1 MRKNSSQGVV
11 RRTKRDG
18 KPLAQAR
25 ATAEATSRLRDQAK
39 NHRLIVTGTTGTLGR
54 NLLEQVAGWPGT
66 KILALLRPDSEPQ
79 KKYGQVQ
86 YRHVDYFD
94 RSEVAGVVKEF
105 QPTSL
110 VHCAAS
116 GMRFP
121 RPEWFDLIRFNV
133 DTSLHLCESVSKI
146 PGCQFVYISTG
157 LSYRDQGRPLAEC
170 DPLDTEHPYGA
181 SKAAAD
187 MLMRAAAAEFGV
199 PMIVLRPFSF
209 SGTGDNSTRLFPSL
223 LRAAAE
229 KRPFN
234 LSPGDQIRDHCA
246 AGDVAR
252 GIKQAL
258 LLREE
263 LEADT
268 QVFNL
273 GSGSTAPLRT
283 LVEDVAD
290 QIGLNVQ
297 LNFGAR
303 DYARFEPK
311 YLAADISRAGALLNW
326 RPRINF
332 AHAIWELARESF
344 PSLKLKKPK
353 ATL

>member
-1 MRKNSSQGVV
+1 V
-11 RRTKRDG
+11 
-18 KPLAQAR
+18 QAR
-25 ATAEATSRLRDQAK
+25 TAADAATGSPEQTKYR
-39 NHRLIVTGTTGTLGR
+39 RLIVTGTTGTLGR
-54 NLLEQVAGWPGT
+54 NLLDQVAGWPDT
-66 KILALLRPDSEPQ
+66 EILALLRAGSKPQ
-79 KKYGQVQ
+79 KKFDRVR
-86 YRHVDYFD
+86 YRQIDYFD
-94 RSEVAGVVKEF
+94 RAEVAGVIKQF

-116 GMRFP
+116 GLRFP

-133 DTSLHLCESVSKI
+133 ETSLHLCESVSKV

-157 LSYRDQGRPLAEC
+157 LGYRDQGRRLEEC

-187 MLMRAAAAEFGV
+187 MLMRAAAAEFGL

-209 SGTGDNSTRLFPSL
+209 SGAGDTSTRLFPSL

-246 AGDVAR
+246 VGDIVR
-252 GIKQAL
+252 GISQAI

-263 LEADT
+263 VEADT

-273 GSGSTAPLRT
+273 GSGSTVSLKT

-290 QIGLNVQ
+290 QIGLKVR

-303 DYARFEPK
+303 DYARFEPM
-311 YLAADISRAGALLNW
+311 YLAADISRAGTLLNW
-326 RPRINF
+326 RPQVNF
-332 AHAIWELARESF
+332 AYAVWELARESF

>member
-1 MRKNSSQGVV
+1 MTRSP
-11 RRTKRDG
+11 D
-18 KPLAQAR
+18 
-25 ATAEATSRLRDQAK
+25 RLTPR
-39 NHRLIVTGTTGTLGR
+39 RLIVTGTTGTLGR
-54 NLLEQVAGWPGT
+54 NLLKQVADWPAT
-66 KILALLRPDSEPQ
+66 EILALIRPQSEPE
-79 KKYGQVQ
+79 KKFGRVQ
-86 YRHVDYFD
+86 FLHVDYFD
-94 RSEVAGVVKEF
+94 RAAVAGVIKEF

-110 VHCAAS
+110 IHCAAS

-121 RPEWFDLIRFNV
+121 RPDWFDMIRFNV
-133 DTSLHLCESVSKI
+133 DTSLHLCESASQI

-157 LSYRDQGRPLAEC
+157 LGYRDQGRPLTES

-199 PMIVLRPFSF
+199 PLVVLRPFSF
-209 SGTGDNSTRLFPSL
+209 SGAGDTGTQLFPSL

-229 KRPFN
+229 KKPFD

-246 AGDVAR
+246 AADVAR
-252 GIKQAL
+252 GIQQAIL
-258 LLREE
+258 RREE
-263 LEADT
+263 LGLDT

-273 GSGSTAPLRT
+273 GSGSTVPLKA
-283 LVEDVAD
+283 LVEDVVG
-290 QIGLNVQ
+290 QIGLDVR

-311 YLAADISRAGALLNW
+311 YLAANIARANARLDW
-326 RPRINF
+326 RPQINF

-344 PSLKLKKPK
+344 PSLKLKEPEVSP
-353 ATL
+353 

>member
-1 MRKNSSQGVV
+1 MT
-11 RRTKRDG
+11 RTSEPIK
-18 KPLAQAR
+18 
-25 ATAEATSRLRDQAK
+25 K
-39 NHRLIVTGTTGTLGR
+39 NHRLIVTGTTGTLGG
-54 NLLEQVAGWPGT
+54 NFLEQIDGLPDKNV
-66 KILALLRPDSEPQ
+66 LALLRTGAAPP
-79 KKYGQVQ
+79 KKFAGVH

-94 RSEVAGVVKEF
+94 RAEVAGVIKEF

-121 RPEWFDLIRFNV
+121 RPEWFDMIRFNV
-133 DTSLHLCESVSKI
+133 DTSLHLCESVSQV

-157 LSYRDQGRPLAEC
+157 LGYRDQGRALAEC

-209 SGTGDNSTRLFPSL
+209 SGAGDTSTRLFPSL
-223 LRAAAE
+223 LRAAVE

-252 GIKQAL
+252 GIKQAI

-263 LEADT
+263 LESET
-268 QVFNL
+268 HFFNL
-273 GSGSTAPLRT
+273 GLTCS
-283 LVEDVAD
+283 
-290 QIGLNVQ
+290 
-297 LNFGAR
+297 
-303 DYARFEPK
+303 
-311 YLAADISRAGALLNW
+311 
-326 RPRINF
+326 
-332 AHAIWELARESF
+332 
-344 PSLKLKKPK
+344 
-353 ATL
+353 